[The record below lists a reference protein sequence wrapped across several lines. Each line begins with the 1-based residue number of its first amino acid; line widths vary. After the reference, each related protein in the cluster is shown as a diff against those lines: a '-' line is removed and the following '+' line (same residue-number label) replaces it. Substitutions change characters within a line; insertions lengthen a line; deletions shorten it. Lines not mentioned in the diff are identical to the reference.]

1 MVTLGFLFMLWLF
14 CRLIKKAC
22 KPRGKADYNADS
34 RYWNNSTKQF
44 YAEIDDMI
52 AKQQSAGTSAI
63 ASSAK
68 NVNRVKRECLTEQL
82 LFVEDLISS
91 ESNPEKTLKYMK
103 EKQRILTA
111 LADL

>member
-1 MVTLGFLFMLWLF
+1 MATLGFLFMLWLF

-22 KPRGKADYNADS
+22 KPRGKADYNQDP

-44 YAEIDDMI
+44 YAEINDMI
-52 AKQQSAGTSAI
+52 AKQQSAGTNAA
-63 ASSAK
+63 AS
-68 NVNRVKRECLTEQL
+68 RVKRECLTEQL
-82 LFVEDLISS
+82 IFVDDLISS
-91 ESNPEKTLKYMK
+91 EINPDKTLKYMK

>member
-1 MVTLGFLFMLWLF
+1 MATLGFLFMLWLF

-22 KPRGKADYNADS
+22 KPRGKADYNPDP
-34 RYWNNSTKQF
+34 RYWNSSTKQF

-52 AKQQSAGTSAI
+52 AKQQSAGTKAI
-63 ASSAK
+63 ASPAK
-68 NVNRVKRECLTEQL
+68 DVKLECLTEQL

-91 ESNPEKTLKYMK
+91 ESSPEKTLKYMK

>member
-1 MVTLGFLFMLWLF
+1 MNALFIGFAVYVIASIVCSIVNKIPRTARKTKTAQKPIIEISAPKAENALAIVSNDYFAKDD
-14 CRLIKKAC
+14 IKK
-22 KPRGKADYNADS
+22 
-34 RYWNNSTKQF
+34 Q
-44 YAEIDDMI
+44 
-52 AKQQSAGTSAI
+52 
-63 ASSAK
+63 
-68 NVNRVKRECLTEQL
+68 CLTEQI